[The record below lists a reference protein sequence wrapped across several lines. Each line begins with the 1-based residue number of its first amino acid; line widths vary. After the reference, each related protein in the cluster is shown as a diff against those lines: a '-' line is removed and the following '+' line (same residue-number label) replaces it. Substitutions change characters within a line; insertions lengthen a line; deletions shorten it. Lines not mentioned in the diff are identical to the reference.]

1 MISRRTKLSTKMM
14 RRTIVKIAP
23 NPSYLGKG
31 YLTFSKLRPLTLF
44 WLSLRS
50 GVKLK
55 KLRECKLL
63 ANL

>member
-1 MISRRTKLSTKMM
+1 MM